1 MKISLNQ
8 IVNDYLNIKSPSS
21 VKQYKHVV
29 EKFIETMKIKS
40 ANQITEQLLFQYKKT
55 LSTWVDKKGMTH
67 ESKSATIFKSQI
79 IVTNFC
85 KYLIRHKY
93 LKNNIVFPPLPK
105 VINRIPEIPPVEAVR
120 NLMRTPD
127 KRTWIG
133 FRDSLILSTL
143 VLTGLRLSE
152 IQNLK
157 WEDIKSKYK
166 HVFIE
171 VKKGKGSKYRELRI
185 SDSLIENFKI
195 FRTKYYKDTDPS
207 QYVFLSMPKNTNSN
221 SPQKLS
227 ASSYRY
233 LVKKHALACGI
244 TTPMFVHLCRH
255 ICLSYES
262 LNGSTPE
269 MIKRKGGFS
278 SLKIAEKYL
287 HLVQG
292 LGTDSIEN
300 NPLAKKVGVFG

>member
-1 MKISLNQ
+1 MKISLTQ
-8 IVNDYLNIKSPSS
+8 IVTEYLNTKSLSS
-21 VKQYKHVV
+21 IHDYKYVV
-29 EKFIETMKIKS
+29 EKFIQKMNIKNI
-40 ANQITEQLLFQYKKT
+40 NQITEQLLFQHKKT
-55 LSTWVDKKGMTH
+55 LATWVDKKGIIH

-79 IVTNFC
+79 IVINFC
-85 KYLIRHKY
+85 KYLIRQGH

-105 VINRIPEIPPVEAVR
+105 VINRIPEIPTVEAVR
-120 NLMRTPD
+120 NLLRTPD
-127 KRTWIG
+127 MRTWIG

-152 IQNLK
+152 IQNLR

-171 VKKGKGSKYRELRI
+171 VKKGKGSKYRELKIPASLVENLKNYKRKFYL
-185 SDSLIENFKI
+185 DSPLNQNI
-195 FRTKYYKDTDPS
+195 
-207 QYVFLSMPKNTNSN
+207 FLSQPKNTNNNTS
-221 SPQKLS
+221 QKLS

-233 LVKKHALACGI
+233 LVKKHAKACGI

-292 LGTDSIEN
+292 LAHDSIEN
-300 NPLAKKVGVFG
+300 NPLVKKVGVF